1 MERKA
6 KRSKEMLIHKK
17 IKAGGKYIDAISLKL
32 LSKNLIVFRAERGYV
47 MCGYLNLKAAERFND
62 TAIMVTG
69 VSTIGQALKT
79 VVHSCS
85 LPARKLGV
93 YKGQP
98 IKEAL
103 KLIS

>member
-1 MERKA
+1 
-6 KRSKEMLIHKK
+6 MLIHKK
-17 IKAGGKYIDAISLKL
+17 IKVGEKYIDAFSVKL
-32 LSKNLIVFRAERGYV
+32 LSKNWILFRARRGYV
-47 MCGYLNLKAAERFND
+47 MCGYLNLKTAQRFND
-62 TAIMVTG
+62 AAILITG
-69 VSTIGQALKT
+69 VSTIGQAMKA

-103 KLIS
+103 KLVS

>member
-6 KRSKEMLIHKK
+6 QRNKKMLIHKK
-17 IKAGGKYIDAISLKL
+17 IKAGGKYIDAISFKL
-32 LSKNLIVFRAERGYV
+32 LSKNLIVFRAEKGYV

-62 TAIMVTG
+62 VAIMVMG
-69 VSTIGQALKT
+69 VSTIGQALKAA
-79 VVHSCS
+79 VHSCS
-85 LPARKLGV
+85 LAARKLGV